1 MQVNK
6 RKRSRLSFKSEISV
20 GTGTKSNIAG
30 KVKDVS
36 MNGVFLQC
44 VERISVGSVC
54 GIEIILTGKSSNLR
68 IRARGKVTRHA
79 PDGMGVRFEH
89 DLEWWP
95 VLEDKCIES
104 LELNLREKPY

>member
-1 MQVNK
+1 MAENK
-6 RKRSRLSFKSEISV
+6 RKRSRLSLQSEITV
-20 GTGTKSNIAG
+20 GIGGKNNIAG
-30 KVKDVS
+30 KIKDVS

-44 VERISVGSVC
+44 GERFPLGSVC